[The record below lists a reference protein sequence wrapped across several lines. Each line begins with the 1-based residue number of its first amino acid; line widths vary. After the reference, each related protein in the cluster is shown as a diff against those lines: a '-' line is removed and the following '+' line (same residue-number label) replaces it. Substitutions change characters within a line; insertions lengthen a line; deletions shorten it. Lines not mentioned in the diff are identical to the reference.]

1 MRTWFA
7 VTLSMLLVTCA
18 LAQQP
23 DIAVVKA
30 TFSIKERPAE
40 GRGSIAFSKIVE
52 ATLAQSG
59 LAYDMITEEEV
70 VEGKLAGY
78 KLAIFPYSA
87 VWHDDE
93 IQQVVE
99 FVEGGGKLM
108 CFYTVPAQLRPYLG
122 IGKYGSRRAE
132 YEGEFQVMQFVEDR
146 PPGFPAQVHQDS
158 PNTSIVEAGEGGRV
172 IATWLNKDGEDG
184 GVPAVLLS
192 DHGVYVSHVFKSG
205 TTSEQHMLVLATVGH
220 FMPEKWTEM
229 VEGAIEQVAAGAGYE
244 SLEAMLAATATKPV
258 ADKQAKAAQGQ
269 VTKARELLAA
279 KKYAE
284 ALDLA
289 KQAQS
294 SAQMAAAAAF
304 PSRPYELRGAWMGFP
319 SDDTNWEQIFS
330 EMEDAN
336 FNAIFPLMC
345 SGGAAAYPSDY
356 LPQITQTDQLKA
368 CIEAAHRHG
377 IEVHPWRINWYTS
390 RAPAE
395 HKQQL
400 IDDGRMI
407 LSVDQAM
414 GKEETSQTH
423 RWSTN
428 WLNPSDERNREL
440 EFNAMTEMVE
450 KYDVDGIHFD
460 YMRYPSKYY
469 SYADVDRER
478 FEEWAGVKVESWPED
493 CWEGG
498 KYLAKYRDWRR
509 HLQTSLVKRIAE
521 RAREIDP
528 NVKISLAARA
538 SVTGAPENDAQDW
551 MTWAHEGYLDF
562 LCPMDYTSSVQ
573 TLIGRLA
580 PQIEVIDGAIPVYAG
595 LGVSPTRS
603 ATPVNLSQQIEAAR
617 KLGADGF
624 LMFSLTPFSR
634 AMLPALKLG
643 ATSTPVTIMPHHVQP
658 ATVTFRYPD
667 GIEGAPERTYAPNT
681 PLSVGI
687 HLAAEDENAREL
699 LPLAYVMPAAGG
711 EAKAVVDKIGSTRT
725 TQSVRLEFQP
735 KPGIYQI
742 VLKGDVILAD
752 GRREPF
758 YLRSRPL
765 NVLTQEQTD
774 ELLGRLNP
782 PDFETDKL
790 HVGVIAGGYGSEG
803 ILQALQ
809 GADKV
814 EAKPVHQFGA
824 EFLTPCQV
832 LIFPQLRGNTDE
844 LTDEV
849 VQRLRAFVE
858 AGGGL
863 LVTHDA
869 VGMRSH
875 PATFPEVAKGLD
887 RPIKEAKL
895 IVAVEHALSAG
906 MKVGDTFAHTYY
918 DHIPLAVG
926 ENAAVVIKDAEG
938 NPVVA
943 CAQIGKGRYVA
954 SGIALGLGPGDAEV
968 APTGGE
974 LKLLTNA
981 IAWLGG

>member
-1 MRTWFA
+1 
-7 VTLSMLLVTCA
+7 VTLTVLFAHALA
-18 LAQQP
+18 GLAQQA
-23 DIAVVKA
+23 DVVIVKA

-40 GRGSIAFSKIVE
+40 GRGSLAFSRIVE
-52 ATLAQSG
+52 SALEQSG
-59 LAYDMITEEEV
+59 IVFDMITEEEV

-87 VWHDDE
+87 IWHEDE
-93 IQQVVE
+93 VERVVA

-108 CFYTVPAQLRPYLG
+108 CFYTVPAPLHELLG

-146 PPGFPAQVHQDS
+146 PPGFPAEVHQDS

-172 IATWLNKDGEDG
+172 NATWLNKDAEDG
-184 GVPAVLLS
+184 GVPAVLIS

-205 TTSEQHMLVLATVGH
+205 STSEQHLLVLATVGH

-229 VEGAIEQVAAGAGYE
+229 VEGVLAQAAPTAGYE
-244 SLEAMLAATATKPV
+244 SLEALTAATAGSKTASPS
-258 ADKQAKAAQGQ
+258 AQRALAQARE
-269 VTKARELLAA
+269 ARELLAA
-279 KKYAE
+279 KKFEE

-289 KQAQS
+289 KKAQL
-294 SAQMAAAAAF
+294 SAHTAAAAVF

-319 SDDTNWEQIFS
+319 SDDTDWEQIFS
-330 EMEDAN
+330 EMEAAN

-345 SGGAAAYPSDY
+345 SGGAAAYPSDH
-356 LPQITQTDQLKA
+356 LPQITETDQLKA
-368 CIEAAHRHG
+368 CLEAAHRHG
-377 IEVHPWRINWYTS
+377 VEVHPWRINWYTS

-414 GKEETSQTH
+414 GKEETSQTY

-428 WLNPSDERNREL
+428 WLNPSDARNREL
-440 EFNAMTEMVE
+440 EFNAMIEMVE

-478 FEEWAGVKVESWPED
+478 FEEWAGVKVENWPED

-498 KYLAKYRDWRR
+498 QHLAKYRDWRR

-538 SVTGAPENDAQDW
+538 SMTGAPENDAQDW
-551 MTWAHEGYLDF
+551 MTWAHEGYLDI
-562 LCPMDYTSSVQ
+562 LCPMDYTSSVK

-580 PQIEVIDGAIPVYAG
+580 PQIEVIDGVIPVYAG

-603 ATPVNLSQQIEAAR
+603 STAVNLSQQIAAAR
-617 KLGADGF
+617 ELGADGF
-624 LMFSLTPFSR
+624 LMFSLTAFSR

-643 ATSTPVTIMPHHVQP
+643 STSMRVSIMPHHEQP
-658 ATVTFRYPD
+658 VTATFSYPQ
-667 GIEGAPERTYAPNT
+667 GIEGAPERTYAPNAS
-681 PLSVGI
+681 LSVGI
-687 HLAAEDENAREL
+687 RLAAADAAAVQLTAEAL
-699 LPLAYVMPAAGG
+699 VMPATGG
-711 EAKAVVDKIGSTRT
+711 EGEAVVDRVGSKRT
-725 TQSVRLEFQP
+725 TQSAKLEFKPQP
-735 KPGIYQI
+735 GVYQI
-742 VLKGDVILAD
+742 ILRGEVVFKD
-752 GRREPF
+752 GHEEPF
-758 YLRSRPL
+758 YLRSRPVK
-765 NVLTQEQTD
+765 VLTQEQTD
-774 ELLGRLNP
+774 ELLARLNAP
-782 PDFETDKL
+782 KFETDKP
-790 HVGVIAGGYGSEG
+790 HVGVITGGYGSEG
-803 ILQALQ
+803 LLQALRA
-809 GADKV
+809 ADEV
-814 EAKPVHQFGA
+814 EAKPVYQFTAG
-824 EFLTPCQV
+824 FLEPCDV
-832 LIFPQLRGNTDE
+832 LVFPQLRGKTDV
-844 LTDEV
+844 LTTEI
-849 VQRLRAFVE
+849 VQQLRGFVE

-875 PATFPEVAKGLD
+875 PAIFPEVAKGLD
-887 RPIKEAKL
+887 RPVKETKM
-895 IVAVEHALSAG
+895 IVAAEHPLTAG
-906 MKVGDTFAHTYY
+906 MKLGDEFDHAYY
-918 DHIPLAVG
+918 DHIPLAVD
-926 ENAAVVIKDAEG
+926 ENGTVVIKDADG
-938 NPVVA
+938 NAVVA
-943 CAQIGKGRYVA
+943 CAEIAKGRYVA

-974 LKLLTNA
+974 ADLLTSTVR
-981 IAWLGG
+981 WLAGLL